1 MICLINCII
10 YNNYHLDIMNYDC
23 STVFITNDSP
33 HKHFVRSGQDL
44 ISTYTVSIE
53 EMLYGVQF
61 IVHTLDNKQL
71 RVNITQVIT
80 YVLYVSLSKIVF
92 FF

>member
-1 MICLINCII
+1 M
-10 YNNYHLDIMNYDC
+10 
-23 STVFITNDSP
+23 TVFITNDLP
-33 HKHFVRSGQDL
+33 HKHFVRSGKDL
-44 ISTYTVSIE
+44 ISTYTVTIE

-61 IVHTLDNKQL
+61 IVHTLDNKRL

-80 YVLYVSLSKIVF
+80 YVPIYHYLKKF